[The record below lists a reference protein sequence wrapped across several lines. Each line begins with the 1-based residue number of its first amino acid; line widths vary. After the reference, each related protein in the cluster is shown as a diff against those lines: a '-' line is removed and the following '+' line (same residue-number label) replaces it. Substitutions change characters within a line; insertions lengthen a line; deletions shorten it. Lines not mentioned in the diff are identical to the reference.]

1 MTVSPRRYLVL
12 DIQGRNTAIKPGE
25 TTVVERDLILRN
37 RSDRPMPVDL
47 WIEPNDAKAMPLRQW
62 CQFSNANPTLNPGQE
77 QRVQLRFE
85 IPSQAEPGF
94 YSYDVCAQTPESLG
108 EVERRSQQLEV
119 LTSNQAIALR
129 NEPAFYLDPP
139 TSSEQPYS
147 VKAGSPFTLQVT
159 VENRSKRVDRL
170 FLTCPELPA
179 DWFGVEYP
187 EATADAPG
195 RITQTEGLQLNP
207 DASGTI
213 RLTLHPPH
221 LTPAGHYSTTL
232 RLTSTNQD
240 NLVLLDILYFTVQ
253 VNDQLKLALD
263 PKVGHVPGTDSEF
276 GLTVHNMGN
285 VRRALRVDARDGD
298 RLFRYRISPNP
309 VELAPGEM
317 AQLLLQPTVQKWWR
331 RQWKQRQE
339 VPFQVEVINTAAV
352 ADEADVAALPLLNVP
367 KLLDGKIIWE
377 SYPKWLRW
385 LLMGLRLLLIAL
397 LIAGLLAGATLLA
410 YWLIKKL
417 VIEPSLEPKVLEFST
432 PSEGYTAEDENPIQL
447 DWEVSHADQ
456 LSSLGLTFFSR
467 ETNAELPLLL
477 DESWIDAQDACKED
491 VRPVRPLLRLLYR
504 IYGHDAE
511 TNVLI
516 CQGVQIRPSELVL
529 AQPSDF
535 EFGTG
540 AYDVTLMVFTSDL
553 AQDAAQAS
561 LPDTSPVNQ
570 LPVSAAI
577 APTNPEDL
585 NQSDTRTLRNIQITP
600 ADPPEIL
607 YFYSKAPTYREPAAD
622 QVTSPPADAEASDF
636 PASSS
641 PTTADISA
649 QYPDAPVALTWI
661 IDRPWEIE
669 ALELSSIA
677 ITSGGT
683 VQSDRLT
690 YPMEN
695 NLPIGLEDQCR
706 LEESR
711 LICED
716 VPTAA
721 ETSGEYTFNL
731 TVVMPAEQERDEI
744 AQEAEPIQV
753 RPPFPK
759 ILSFTINGKQAAD
772 HPQQVHLIN
781 PARGSIDAMLEW
793 EVENPDQVQVELL
806 PAPGL
811 VAPGTTQMSYAI
823 SPTPGSTSLTLQV
836 TNEAGETVSRSVM
849 IATVAPSSTS
859 QPILPVPLSPP
870 GGIPL
875 PPPPPDVLQPV
886 ELEPIQVPPSGN

>member
-1 MTVSPRRYLVL
+1 
-12 DIQGRNTAIKPGE
+12 
-25 TTVVERDLILRN
+25 
-37 RSDRPMPVDL
+37 
-47 WIEPNDAKAMPLRQW
+47 
-62 CQFSNANPTLNPGQE
+62 
-77 QRVQLRFE
+77 
-85 IPSQAEPGF
+85 
-94 YSYDVCAQTPESLG
+94 
-108 EVERRSQQLEV
+108 
-119 LTSNQAIALR
+119 
-129 NEPAFYLDPP
+129 
-139 TSSEQPYS
+139 
-147 VKAGSPFTLQVT
+147 
-159 VENRSKRVDRL
+159 
-170 FLTCPELPA
+170 
-179 DWFGVEYP
+179 
-187 EATADAPG
+187 
-195 RITQTEGLQLNP
+195 
-207 DASGTI
+207 
-213 RLTLHPPH
+213 
-221 LTPAGHYSTTL
+221 
-232 RLTSTNQD
+232 
-240 NLVLLDILYFTVQ
+240 
-253 VNDQLKLALD
+253 
-263 PKVGHVPGTDSEF
+263 
-276 GLTVHNMGN
+276 
-285 VRRALRVDARDGD
+285 
-298 RLFRYRISPNP
+298 
-309 VELAPGEM
+309 
-317 AQLLLQPTVQKWWR
+317 
-331 RQWKQRQE
+331 
-339 VPFQVEVINTAAV
+339 
-352 ADEADVAALPLLNVP
+352 
-367 KLLDGKIIWE
+367 
-377 SYPKWLRW
+377 
-385 LLMGLRLLLIAL
+385 
-397 LIAGLLAGATLLA
+397 
-410 YWLIKKL
+410 
-417 VIEPSLEPKVLEFST
+417 
-432 PSEGYTAEDENPIQL
+432 
-447 DWEVSHADQ
+447 
-456 LSSLGLTFFSR
+456 
-467 ETNAELPLLL
+467 
-477 DESWIDAQDACKED
+477 
-491 VRPVRPLLRLLYR
+491 
-504 IYGHDAE
+504 
-511 TNVLI
+511 
-516 CQGVQIRPSELVL
+516 
-529 AQPSDF
+529 
-535 EFGTG
+535 
-540 AYDVTLMVFTSDL
+540 
-553 AQDAAQAS
+553 
-561 LPDTSPVNQ
+561 

-577 APTNPEDL
+577 APTNPNDL
-585 NQSDTRTLRNIQITP
+585 NQSDTRTIRNIQITP

-622 QVTSPPADAEASDF
+622 RVTSPPADAEASDF

-849 IATVAPSSTS
+849 IATVAPSSTA

-886 ELEPIQVPPSGN
+886 ELEPIQIPPSGN